1 MSEKKSGGDF
11 RYSVGESKVP
21 WHAVGEFFN
30 GSDALN
36 LVRFLLPDNGNPE
49 YDAVFKQAADAITKL
64 ENVSGRATKLTLGQN
79 VAAAEQKAVEYFGSK
94 YACFVDNWTG
104 GMEIAYKLA
113 GLKAG
118 DEVIMPAVTFI
129 ATMAYPLS
137 IGAKIVFADVDPE
150 TINMDPADVARKITP
165 KTKMIVPVHL
175 GGYPVD
181 MDPIMELAKKHDICV
196 MEDAAHGM
204 GGVYKGKKLG
214 AIGNFGGFS
223 LHEVKNINSLGEG
236 GVLLANDDY
245 AAHAFGASYKG
256 KKIGTIGHFTGF
268 SLHEVKNCTS
278 FGEGGVLTTNI
289 AEFRDEMKRSRF
301 LGLDF
306 TRKIKDWLY
315 DISPLI
321 DRFGNVQ
328 VAQNHSVTEIQAVG
342 LLLQMQRLDEIIAI
356 RRKAAEYMNSVL
368 SQEEGIL
375 VEKADTAETYGTHHL
390 YLLRID
396 PEVVGGDIQML
407 SRKLQ
412 EKGLT
417 NITHFGPMYRFKIM
431 KDMGYDEEAIAATC
445 PNTEKMFYHSYTH
458 LPLYPLTEE
467 QLVYQANAVVE
478 AVREMKA
485 GK

>member
-1 MSEKKSGGDF
+1 MEKKENKGGDF

-30 GSDALN
+30 GNDALE
-36 LVRFLLPDNGNPE
+36 LVKFLLPDSGEADYETALKETASALNHL
-49 YDAVFKQAADAITKL
+49 AA
-64 ENVSGRATKLTLGQN
+64 VSGRATKLTLGKQ
-79 VAAAEQKAVEYFGSK
+79 VAEAEGAAIRYFGSK
-94 YACFVDNWTG
+94 YACFLTNSTA

-150 TINMDPADVARKITP
+150 TINLNPADVERKITS

-175 GGYPVD
+175 GGFPVD
-181 MDPIMELAKKHDICV
+181 MDPVMRLAEKHGLFV

-204 GGVYKGKKLG
+204 GGAYKGRKLG
-214 AIGNFGGFS
+214 AIGHFGGFS

-236 GVLLANDDY
+236 GLLLTSEEFAGKQL
-245 AAHAFGASYKG
+245 AGA
-256 KKIGTIGHFTGF
+256 
-268 SLHEVKNCTS
+268 
-278 FGEGGVLTTNI
+278 
-289 AEFRDEMKRSRF
+289 RF

-315 DISPLI
+315 DISPLT
-321 DRFGNVQ
+321 DRFGGIQ
-328 VAQNHSVTEIQAVG
+328 IAGNHSSTEVQALG
-342 LLLQMQRLDEIIAI
+342 LLLQMRRLDAIIA
-356 RRKAAEYMNSVL
+356 RRREAAEYMNKVL
-368 SQEEGIL
+368 AEEDGIL
-375 VEKADTAETYGTHHL
+375 VEKPDTPDTYGTHHL

-396 PEVVGGDIQML
+396 PEKVGGDIQML
-407 SRKLQ
+407 SKKLA

-417 NITHFGPMYRFKIM
+417 NITHFGPMYRFRIM
-431 KDMGYDEEAIAATC
+431 KELGYDENAIAETC
-445 PNTEKMFYHSYTH
+445 PNTERMFYHSYTH
-458 LPLYPLTEE
+458 LPLYPLTRQ
-467 QLVYQANAVVE
+467 QLEYQAAAVVE

>member
-21 WHAVGEFFN
+21 WHAVGEYFN

-49 YDAVFKQAADAITKL
+49 YAAAYQQAADALAKL

-79 VAAAEQKAVEYFGSK
+79 VAAAEQKAVDYFGSK

-104 GMEIAYKLA
+104 GMEIGYKLA

-181 MDPIMELAKKHDICV
+181 MDPIMELAKKHDLFV

-204 GGVYKGKKLG
+204 GGMYKGKKLG

-236 GVLLANDDY
+236 GVLLANDDF
-245 AAHAFGASYKG
+245 AG
-256 KKIGTIGHFTGF
+256 KQ
-268 SLHEVKNCTS
+268 LAN
-278 FGEGGVLTTNI
+278 
-289 AEFRDEMKRSRF
+289 ARF

-315 DISPLI
+315 DISPLT
-321 DRFGNVQ
+321 DRFGNIQ

-396 PEVVGGDIQML
+396 PEICSGNIQTL
-407 SRKLQ
+407 SKKLA

-445 PNTEKMFYHSYTH
+445 PNTERMFYHSYTH

-467 QLVYQANAVVE
+467 QLVYQAKAVVE

>member
-1 MSEKKSGGDF
+1 MSEKKSGGGDF
-11 RYSVGESKVP
+11 RYAVGESKVP

-30 GSDALN
+30 SEDVLEM
-36 LVRFLLPDNGNPE
+36 VKFILPDDGKADYQE
-49 YDAVFKQAADAITKL
+49 KLATVAANL
-64 ENVSGRATKLTLGQN
+64 EELAKSSGKATKLTLGKK
-79 VAAAEQKAVEYFGSK
+79 VAEAEEISRNYFGSK
-94 YACFVDNWTG
+94 YACFLDNWTG

-113 GLKAG
+113 GIGAG

-137 IGAKIVFADVDPE
+137 VGAKIVFADIDPE
-150 TINMDPADVARKITP
+150 TINLDPADVARKITP

-181 MDPIMELAKKHDICV
+181 MDPIIELAAKHNIMV

-204 GGVYKGKKLG
+204 GGAYKGRKLG
-214 AIGNFGGFS
+214 SIGHFGGFS

-236 GVLLANDDY
+236 GVLL
-245 AAHAFGASYKG
+245 
-256 KKIGTIGHFTGF
+256 
-268 SLHEVKNCTS
+268 TS
-278 FGEGGVLTTNI
+278 EDFAGSQLAGG
-289 AEFRDEMKRSRF
+289 RF

-315 DISPLI
+315 DISPLT
-321 DRFGNVQ
+321 DRFGNPQ
-328 VAQNHSVTEIQAVG
+328 VAQNHSATEIQALG
-342 LLLQMQRLDEIIAI
+342 MILQMKRLDEIIAI
-356 RRKAAEYMNSVL
+356 RREAAEYMNKVL

-375 VEKADTAETYGTHHL
+375 VEKADTADTYGTHHL

-396 PEVVGGDIQML
+396 PEVVGGNIQTL
-407 SRKLQ
+407 SKKLQ

-431 KDMGYDEEAIAATC
+431 KDLGYDEEAIAKTC

-458 LPLYPLTEE
+458 LPLYPLTRE
-467 QLVYQANAVVE
+467 QLEYQAQAVVE
-478 AVREMKA
+478 AVREMKQ

>member
-21 WHAVGEFFN
+21 WHAVGEYFN

-36 LVRFLLPDNGNPE
+36 LVRFLLPDTGNPE
-49 YDAVFKQAADAITKL
+49 YSAAYQQAADALAKL

-104 GMEIAYKLA
+104 GMEIGYKLA

-181 MDPIMELAKKHDICV
+181 MDPIMELAKKHDLFV

-204 GGVYKGKKLG
+204 GGMYKGKKLG

-236 GVLLANDDY
+236 GVLLANDDF
-245 AAHAFGASYKG
+245 AG
-256 KKIGTIGHFTGF
+256 KQ
-268 SLHEVKNCTS
+268 LAN
-278 FGEGGVLTTNI
+278 
-289 AEFRDEMKRSRF
+289 ARF

-315 DISPLI
+315 DISPLT
-321 DRFGNVQ
+321 DRFGNIQ

-356 RRKAAEYMNSVL
+356 RRKAAEYMNNVL

-396 PEVVGGDIQML
+396 PEICSGNIQTL
-407 SRKLQ
+407 SKKLA

-445 PNTEKMFYHSYTH
+445 PNTERMFYHSYTH

-467 QLVYQANAVVE
+467 QLVYQAKAVVE

>member
-1 MSEKKSGGDF
+1 MSEKQSGGDF
-11 RYSVGESKVP
+11 RYAVGESKVP
-21 WHAVGEFFN
+21 WHAVGEFYN
-30 GSDALN
+30 GRDA
-36 LVRFLLPDNGNPE
+36 VEIVKFLIPDSGNPE
-49 YDAVFKQAADAITKL
+49 YAGKL
-64 ENVSGRATKLTLGQN
+64 EKVTETVKALAETGGQATKLTLGKK
-79 VAAAEQKAVEYFGSK
+79 VSEAEELAKNYFGSK
-94 YACFVDNWTG
+94 YACFLDNWTG

-113 GLKAG
+113 GIGPG

-137 IGAKIVFADVDPE
+137 VGAKIVFADIDPE
-150 TINMDPADVARKITP
+150 TINLDPVDVARKITP
-165 KTKMIVPVHL
+165 ATKMIVPVHL

-181 MDPIMELAKKHDICV
+181 MDPIMELAAKHGITV

-204 GGVYKGKKLG
+204 GGAYKGRKLG
-214 AIGNFGGFS
+214 SIGHFGGFS

-236 GVLLANDDY
+236 GVLLSNEDWAGPQ
-245 AAHAFGASYKG
+245 FP
-256 KKIGTIGHFTGF
+256 
-268 SLHEVKNCTS
+268 
-278 FGEGGVLTTNI
+278 GG
-289 AEFRDEMKRSRF
+289 RF

-315 DISPLI
+315 DISPLN
-321 DRFGNVQ
+321 DRYGNPQ
-328 VAQNHSVTEIQAVG
+328 VAFNHSATEIQALG
-342 LLLQMQRLDEIIAI
+342 MILQMQRLDEIIAI

-396 PEVVGGDIQML
+396 PEKVGGNIQNL
-407 SRKLQ
+407 SAKLAA
-412 EKGLT
+412 KGLT

-431 KDMGYDEEAIAATC
+431 KDFGYDEEAIAATC

-458 LPLYPLTEE
+458 LPLYPLTQE
-467 QLVYQANAVVE
+467 QLEYQAHAVVE
-478 AVREMKA
+478 AVREMKK

>member
-1 MSEKKSGGDF
+1 MSEKKSNGGDF
-11 RYSVGESKVP
+11 RYAVGESKVP
-21 WHAVGEFFN
+21 WHAVGEFYD
-30 GSDALN
+30 GKDA
-36 LVRFLLPDNGNPE
+36 VEMVKFLLPDNGDPGYAQKVEDMEN
-49 YDAVFKQAADAITKL
+49 AVRSLAGAA
-64 ENVSGRATKLTLGQN
+64 GRATKLTLGKM
-79 VAAAEQKAVEYFGSK
+79 VAEAEEVSREYFNAK
-94 YACFVDNWTG
+94 YACFLDNWTG

-113 GLKAG
+113 GIGPG

-137 IGAKIVFADVDPE
+137 VGAKIVFADIDPE
-150 TINMDPADVARKITP
+150 TINMDPADVERKITP
-165 KTKMIVPVHL
+165 RTKMIVPVHL

-181 MDPIMELAKKHDICV
+181 MDPIMALAEKYDLIV

-204 GGVYKGKKLG
+204 GGAYKGKKLG
-214 AIGNFGGFS
+214 AIGHFGGFS

-236 GVLLANDDY
+236 GVLLSNEDWAGPQ
-245 AAHAFGASYKG
+245 FPGA
-256 KKIGTIGHFTGF
+256 
-268 SLHEVKNCTS
+268 
-278 FGEGGVLTTNI
+278 
-289 AEFRDEMKRSRF
+289 RF

-315 DISPLI
+315 DISPLT
-321 DRFGNVQ
+321 DRFGKPQ
-328 VAQNHSVTEIQAVG
+328 VAQNHSATEIQALG
-342 LLLQMQRLDEIIAI
+342 LLLQMKRLDEIISI

-368 SQEEGIL
+368 SQEPGIL
-375 VEKADTAETYGTHHL
+375 VEKADTEETYGTHHL

-396 PEVVGGDIQML
+396 PEIVGGNIQQL
-407 SRKLQ
+407 SKKLA

-431 KDMGYDEEAIAATC
+431 KDLGYDEEAIAATC

-458 LPLYPLTEE
+458 LPLYPLTQE
-467 QLVYQANAVVE
+467 QLEYQAQAVVE

>member
-181 MDPIMELAKKHDICV
+181 MDPIMELAKKHGICV

-204 GGVYKGKKLG
+204 GGAYKGKKLG

-245 AAHAFGASYKG
+245 AGNQLANA
-256 KKIGTIGHFTGF
+256 
-268 SLHEVKNCTS
+268 
-278 FGEGGVLTTNI
+278 
-289 AEFRDEMKRSRF
+289 RF

-321 DRFGNVQ
+321 DRFGNIQ

-342 LLLQMQRLDEIIAI
+342 LLLQMKRLDEIIAI

>member
-1 MSEKKSGGDF
+1 MSEKKSGGGDF
-11 RYSVGESKVP
+11 RYAVGESKVP

-30 GSDALN
+30 SEDVLEM
-36 LVRFLLPDNGNPE
+36 VKFILPDDGKADYQE
-49 YDAVFKQAADAITKL
+49 KLATVAANL
-64 ENVSGRATKLTLGQN
+64 EELAKSSGKATKLTLGKK
-79 VAAAEQKAVEYFGSK
+79 VAEAEEISRNYFGSK
-94 YACFVDNWTG
+94 YACFLDNWTG

-113 GLKAG
+113 GIGAG

-137 IGAKIVFADVDPE
+137 VGAKIVFADIDPE
-150 TINMDPADVARKITP
+150 TINLDPADVARKITP

-175 GGYPVD
+175 GCYPVD
-181 MDPIMELAKKHDICV
+181 MDPIMELAAKHNIMV

-204 GGVYKGKKLG
+204 GGAYKGRKLG
-214 AIGNFGGFS
+214 SIGHFGGFS

-236 GVLLANDDY
+236 GVLL
-245 AAHAFGASYKG
+245 
-256 KKIGTIGHFTGF
+256 
-268 SLHEVKNCTS
+268 TS
-278 FGEGGVLTTNI
+278 EDFAGSQLAGG
-289 AEFRDEMKRSRF
+289 RF

-315 DISPLI
+315 DISPLT
-321 DRFGNVQ
+321 DRFGNPQ
-328 VAQNHSVTEIQAVG
+328 VAQNHSATEIQALG
-342 LLLQMQRLDEIIAI
+342 MILQMKRLDQIIAI
-356 RRKAAEYMNSVL
+356 RREAAEYMNKVL

-375 VEKADTAETYGTHHL
+375 VEKADTADTYGTHHL

-396 PEVVGGDIQML
+396 PEVVGGNIQTL
-407 SRKLQ
+407 SKKLQ

-431 KDMGYDEEAIAATC
+431 KDLGYDEEAIAKTC

-458 LPLYPLTEE
+458 LPLYPLTRE
-467 QLVYQANAVVE
+467 QLEYQAQAVVE
-478 AVREMKA
+478 AVREMKQ